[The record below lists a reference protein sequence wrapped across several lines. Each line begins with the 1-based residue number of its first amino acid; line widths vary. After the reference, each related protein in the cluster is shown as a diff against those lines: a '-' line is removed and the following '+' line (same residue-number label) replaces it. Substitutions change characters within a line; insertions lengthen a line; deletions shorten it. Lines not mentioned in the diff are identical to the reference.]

1 MGRKPYA
8 LMTLAEIREILHRR
22 ASGEQELL
30 EGIEEVDG
38 ASIYYHTHSYYL
50 RGKYR
55 HDRYPNDFAT
65 WIADHVRDRVLS
77 ERLSMVDPSAFSD
90 VEGLRQGLIAILE
103 EHLETLRFSPR
114 ALFGDPFEFVRAHV
128 VVLPTGIETTSRE
141 ELKAA
146 IASASPETIFYHFF
160 EDAFGR
166 GRRSSSLV
174 EWVAAELGDAPLAAA
189 LSRINPYCLHL
200 EQLRNR
206 ILRAF
211 DESEGN
217 S

>member
-1 MGRKPYA
+1 
-8 LMTLAEIREILHRR
+8 MTLAEIREILHRR
-22 ASGEQELL
+22 AAGEQDLL

-65 WIADHVRDRVLS
+65 WVAEHVRDRVLS
-77 ERLSMVDPSAFSD
+77 ERLSMVDPSTFQD
-90 VEGLRQGLIAILE
+90 VEALRRGLIAVLE

-114 ALFGDPFEFVRAHV
+114 TLFGDPFEFVRAQV
-128 VVLPTGIETTSRE
+128 VVLPTGIEVGSRAD
-141 ELKAA
+141 LKAA
-146 IASASPETIFYHFF
+146 LAAASPETLFYHFF
-160 EDAFGR
+160 EDVFGR
-166 GRRSSSLV
+166 GRRSGSLV
-174 EWVAAELGDAPLAAA
+174 DWVAEDPADAPLAAA
-189 LSRINPYCLHL
+189 LVRINPYCLHL

-211 DESEGN
+211 DEGGA
-217 S
+217 